1 MMDVMRRH
9 VPLAY
14 LTPRQQLRA
23 GLLPRRIVQ
32 LVAGLVLYGVSMAM
46 MIRSTLGLDPWDV
59 FHAGIAT
66 HVPLTF
72 GQVTIIVGALVLLLW
87 VPLRQWPGLGTV
99 ANVVVIGL
107 AADAGLALIGP
118 PESLWARILLLGS
131 GIVLNGVAGGLYIG
145 SQLGPGPRDGLMTG
159 FARRTGLS
167 IRLVRTTIE
176 VVVLS
181 IGWLLGGPVGLGTVL
196 YAVSI
201 GPLVQFFLPRL
212 TVDLAGVRRRGAT
225 SEGPGTSPV
234 RTRPGRAAG
243 PGIEPAGAPRRGRGW
258 NAP

>member
-1 MMDVMRRH
+1 MMERMRRH
-9 VPLAY
+9 VALAN
-14 LTPRQQLRA
+14 LTPPEQLRA
-23 GLLPRRIVQ
+23 GLLPRRVVQ
-32 LVAGLVLYGVSMAM
+32 LLAGLALYGVSMAM

-87 VPLRQWPGLGTV
+87 VPLRQWPGLGTI

-107 AADAGLALIGP
+107 AADAGLALIAP
-118 PESLWARILLLGS
+118 PGSMWARVLLLGF

-176 VVVLS
+176 VLVLS
-181 IGWLLGGPVGLGTVL
+181 VGWLLGGPVGLGTVL

-212 TVDLAGVRRRGAT
+212 TVDLRLADGSETSVDGVGVVEKSVPVTPT
-225 SEGPGTSPV
+225 SALGSTTS
-234 RTRPGRAAG
+234 
-243 PGIEPAGAPRRGRGW
+243 
-258 NAP
+258 

>member
-1 MMDVMRRH
+1 MPMGPRMVPMRRH
-9 VPLAY
+9 VPLRN
-14 LTPRQQLRA
+14 LSPRQQLRA
-23 GLLPRRIVQ
+23 GRLPRRLVQ
-32 LVAGLVLYGVSMAM
+32 LLVGLTLYGVSMAM

-66 HVPLTF
+66 HVPLSF
-72 GQVTIIVGALVLLLW
+72 GQVTIIVGVLVLLLW
-87 VPLRQWPGLGTV
+87 VPLRQWPGLGTI

-107 AADAGLALIGP
+107 AADAGLALIAP
-118 PESLWARILLLGS
+118 PEALWSRALLLGS

-176 VVVLS
+176 VVVLAV
-181 IGWLLGGPVGLGTVL
+181 GWLLGGPVGLGTVL
-196 YAVSI
+196 YAVTI

-212 TVDLAGVRRRGAT
+212 TVDL
-225 SEGPGTSPV
+225 GPEITPV
-234 RTRPGRAAG
+234 VSD
-243 PGIEPAGAPRRGRGW
+243 RGRILLEDRT
-258 NAP
+258 

>member
-1 MMDVMRRH
+1 MRRH
-9 VPLAY
+9 VPLLN
-14 LTPRQQLRA
+14 LTPREQLRA

-32 LVAGLVLYGVSMAM
+32 LLAGLILYGVSMAM

-107 AADAGLALIGP
+107 AADAGLAADRLRPG
-118 PESLWARILLLGS
+118 SLWARVLLLGS

-159 FARRTGLS
+159 LRAAPGSVDPPRAHRHGGD
-167 IRLVRTTIE
+167 
-176 VVVLS
+176 VLGA
-181 IGWLLGGPVGLGTVL
+181 GWLLGGPVGLGTCCTPCRSAPSSSSSCRASRSPSRPRGNASPFPVPPPL
-196 YAVSI
+196 REKATEAYA
-201 GPLVQFFLPRL
+201 
-212 TVDLAGVRRRGAT
+212 
-225 SEGPGTSPV
+225 
-234 RTRPGRAAG
+234 
-243 PGIEPAGAPRRGRGW
+243 
-258 NAP
+258 

>member
-1 MMDVMRRH
+1 MRRH
-9 VPLAY
+9 VPLAN

-23 GLLPRRIVQ
+23 GRLPRRVVQ
-32 LVAGLVLYGVSMAM
+32 LLVGLTLYGISMAM
-46 MIRSTLGLDPWDV
+46 MIRSMLGLDPWDV

-107 AADAGLALIGP
+107 AADAGLALIAP
-118 PESLWARILLLGS
+118 PGSMWARVLLLGF

-167 IRLVRTTIE
+167 IRLVRTVLE
-176 VVVLS
+176 AVVVV
-181 IGWLLGGPVGLGTVL
+181 IGVLLGGTVGLGTVL
-196 YAVSI
+196 YALAI
-201 GPLVQFFLPRL
+201 GPLTQLCLPAF
-212 TVDLAGVRRRGAT
+212 TIGLAT
-225 SEGPGTSPV
+225 T
-234 RTRPGRAAG
+234 
-243 PGIEPAGAPRRGRGW
+243 
-258 NAP
+258 

>member
-1 MMDVMRRH
+1 MMEGMSRH
-9 VPLAY
+9 VQLAN
-14 LTPRQQLRA
+14 LTTRQQLRA
-23 GLLPRRIVQ
+23 GLLPRRVAQ
-32 LVAGLVLYGVSMAM
+32 LMAGLVL
-46 MIRSTLGLDPWDV
+46 DPWYV

-107 AADAGLALIGP
+107 AADAGLALIAP
-118 PESLWARILLLGS
+118 PTALWTRVLLLTS

-159 FARRTGLS
+159 VARRTGLS

-181 IGWLLGGPVGLGTVL
+181 VGWLLGGPVGLGTIV
-196 YAVSI
+196 Y
-201 GPLVQFFLPRL
+201 
-212 TVDLAGVRRRGAT
+212 AT
-225 SEGPGTSPV
+225 S
-234 RTRPGRAAG
+234 
-243 PGIEPAGAPRRGRGW
+243 
-258 NAP
+258 

>member
-1 MMDVMRRH
+1 MMDAMRRH
-9 VPLAY
+9 VPLAN
-14 LTPRQQLRA
+14 LTSRQQLRA
-23 GLLPRRIVQ
+23 GLLPRRVVQ

-118 PESLWARILLLGS
+118 PESMWARILLLGS

-176 VVVLS
+176 VFVLS
-181 IGWLLGGPVGLGTVL
+181 VGWLLGGPVGLGTVL

-212 TVDLAGVRRRGAT
+212 TVALDIDT
-225 SEGPGTSPV
+225 
-234 RTRPGRAAG
+234 AA
-243 PGIEPAGAPRRGRGW
+243 EPPTAPRL
-258 NAP
+258 APTASPALGD

>member
-1 MMDVMRRH
+1 MRRH
-9 VPLAY
+9 VPLRN
-14 LTPRQQLRA
+14 LSPRQQLRA
-23 GLLPRRIVQ
+23 GHLPRRLAQ
-32 LVAGLVLYGVSMAM
+32 LMVGLTLYGVSMAM
-46 MIRSTLGLDPWDV
+46 LIRSTLGLDPWDV

-87 VPLRQWPGLGTV
+87 LPLRQWPGLGTI

-107 AADAGLALIGP
+107 AADVGLALIAP
-118 PESLWARILLLGS
+118 PEDLWARALMLGT

-176 VVVLS
+176 VVVLGA
-181 IGWLLGGPVGLGTVL
+181 GWLLGGPVGLGTVL
-196 YAVSI
+196 YAVTI

-212 TVDLAGVRRRGAT
+212 TVDLGAEVT
-225 SEGPGTSPV
+225 PPV
-234 RTRPGRAAG
+234 TDRASLLAD
-243 PGIEPAGAPRRGRGW
+243 ERA
-258 NAP
+258 

>member
-1 MMDVMRRH
+1 MMERMRRH
-9 VPLAY
+9 VPLAN

-23 GLLPRRIVQ
+23 GRCRAASSSSL
-32 LVAGLVLYGVSMAM
+32 AGLVLYGVSMAM

-118 PESLWARILLLGS
+118 PEAMWARVLLLGS
-131 GIVLNGVAGGLYIG
+131 GIVLNGIAGGLYIG

-167 IRLVRTTIE
+167 IRLVRTTH
-176 VVVLS
+176 
-181 IGWLLGGPVGLGTVL
+181 
-196 YAVSI
+196 
-201 GPLVQFFLPRL
+201 
-212 TVDLAGVRRRGAT
+212 
-225 SEGPGTSPV
+225 
-234 RTRPGRAAG
+234 
-243 PGIEPAGAPRRGRGW
+243 RGRRARRWAGCSA
-258 NAP
+258 APSASAPCCMPCPSARSSSSSCPA

>member
-1 MMDVMRRH
+1 MSRH
-9 VPLAY
+9 IPLAH
-14 LTPRQQLRA
+14 LSPRQQLRA
-23 GLLPRRIVQ
+23 GRLPRRIAQ
-32 LVAGLVLYGVSMAM
+32 LLFGLVLYGVSMSM

-59 FHAGIAT
+59 FHAGIAA

-87 VPLRQWPGLGTV
+87 VPLRQWPGLGTL

-118 PESLWARILLLGS
+118 PQALWARGLLLVA

-159 FARRTGLS
+159 FARRSRLS
-167 IRLVRTTIE
+167 IRLVRTSIE
-176 VVVLS
+176 LLVLS
-181 IGWLLGGPVGLGTVL
+181 VGWLLGGPVGLGTIV

-212 TVDLAGVRRRGAT
+212 TVDLGA
-225 SEGPGTSPV
+225 
-234 RTRPGRAAG
+234 AAHG
-243 PGIEPAGAPRRGRGW
+243 AAVGHEPAPTTPTAALGPTTS
-258 NAP
+258 

>member
-1 MMDVMRRH
+1 MRRH
-9 VPLAY
+9 VPLAN
-14 LTPRQQLRA
+14 LSPRQQLRA
-23 GLLPRRIVQ
+23 GRLPRRVVQ
-32 LVAGLVLYGVSMAM
+32 LLVGLALYGVSMAM

-107 AADAGLALIGP
+107 AADAGLALLAP
-118 PESLWARILLLGS
+118 PGSTWARVLLLGF

-159 FARRTGLS
+159 LHRRTGVS
-167 IRLVRTTIE
+167 IRLVRTAIE
-176 VVVLS
+176 VLVVA
-181 IGWLLGGPVGLGTVL
+181 IGWVLGGVVGIGTVL
-196 YAVSI
+196 YALAI
-201 GPLVQFFLPRL
+201 GPLVQLMLPHCIVQL
-212 TVDLAGVRRRGAT
+212 PEV
-225 SEGPGTSPV
+225 S
-234 RTRPGRAAG
+234 AAS
-243 PGIEPAGAPRRGRGW
+243 R
-258 NAP
+258 

>member
-1 MMDVMRRH
+1 MSRH
-9 VPLAY
+9 VPLAH
-14 LTPRQQLRA
+14 LSTRQQLRA
-23 GLLPRRIVQ
+23 GRLPRRIAQ
-32 LVAGLVLYGVSMAM
+32 LLVGLVLYGVSMSM

-72 GQVTIIVGALVLLLW
+72 GQVTILVGALVLLLW

-107 AADAGLALIGP
+107 AADTGLALIAP
-118 PESLWARILLLGS
+118 PQALWARSLLLVA

-159 FARRTGLS
+159 FARRSRLS
-167 IRLVRTTIE
+167 IRLVRTSIE
-176 VVVLS
+176 LLVLS
-181 IGWLLGGPVGLGTVL
+181 VGWLLGGPVGLGTIV

-212 TVDLAGVRRRGAT
+212 TVDL
-225 SEGPGTSPV
+225 GPAPHG
-234 RTRPGRAAG
+234 AAG
-243 PGIEPAGAPRRGRGW
+243 HEPTPATPAGALGPTTS
-258 NAP
+258 

>member
-1 MMDVMRRH
+1 MVAMRRH
-9 VPLAY
+9 VPLQN
-14 LTPRQQLRA
+14 LTPLQQLRA
-23 GLLPRRIVQ
+23 GRLPRRVTQ
-32 LVAGLVLYGVSMAM
+32 LLLGLTLYGVSMAM

-59 FHAGIAT
+59 FHAGLVN

-72 GQVTIIVGALVLLLW
+72 GQMTIVVGALVLLLW

-99 ANVVVIGL
+99 ANVIVIGL
-107 AADAGLALIGP
+107 AADAGLALIP
-118 PESLWARILLLGS
+118 APESLWARVPLLLS
-131 GIVLNGVAGGLYIG
+131 GLVLNGVAGGLYIG

-176 VVVLS
+176 VVVLAV
-181 IGWLLGGPVGLGTVL
+181 GWLLGGPVGLGTVL

-212 TVDLAGVRRRGAT
+212 TIEL
-225 SEGPGTSPV
+225 
-234 RTRPGRAAG
+234 
-243 PGIEPAGAPRRGRGW
+243 EPASTEPRPLV
-258 NAP
+258 ASAAS

>member
-1 MMDVMRRH
+1 MSRLR
-9 VPLAY
+9 
-14 LTPRQQLRA
+14 TSLRA
-23 GLLPRRIVQ
+23 SSCAPACCH
-32 LVAGLVLYGVSMAM
+32 AGSSSSSPASTLYGVSMAM

-176 VVVLS
+176 VVVLVV
-181 IGWLLGGPVGLGTVL
+181 GWLLGGPVGLGTVL

-225 SEGPGTSPV
+225 SEGPGMSPV
-234 RTRPGRAAG
+234 HTRPGRDAR
-243 PGIEPAGAPRRGRGW
+243 PGIEPAGARRRGRGS